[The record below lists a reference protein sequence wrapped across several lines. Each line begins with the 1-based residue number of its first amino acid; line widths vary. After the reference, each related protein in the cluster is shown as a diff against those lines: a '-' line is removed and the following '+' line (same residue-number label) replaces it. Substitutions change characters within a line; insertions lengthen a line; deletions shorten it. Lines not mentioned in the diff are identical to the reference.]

1 VTENLFVAVAGEA
14 VVDLVAPVP
23 GGPYLALPGGSP
35 ANVAVGLA
43 RLDVPTRMIARIS
56 GDPFGRMLRA
66 HLADNGV
73 DVGRVVD
80 AGEPSSVAFVHAGTD
95 GFDLRID
102 GTADWQWTPDELAG
116 VLDGVSALHVG
127 SLAMV
132 LPPGAGPLG
141 DLARR
146 AGVVVSY
153 DPNCRPDVMERV
165 PGARDRVE
173 SLMRAADIV
182 KLSDAD
188 LEWLR
193 PDTSPEDLARE
204 LVDAGVG
211 LVAVTRG
218 PDGAV
223 VAGTNLSPRRVPGHR
238 ADVVDTVGAGDSYIS
253 AVLAGLHHHG
263 LLGPTLRTAAEP
275 TLTKIFTE
283 ASRAAALTCARH
295 GADPPTTAEL
305 AR

>member
-1 VTENLFVAVAGEA
+1 MTSFVAVAGEA
-14 VVDLVAPVP
+14 VVDLVASEP

-43 RLDVPTRMIARIS
+43 RLGVPTRMIARIS
-56 GDPFGRMLRA
+56 GDPFGRTLRA
-66 HLADNGV
+66 HLTGNGV

-80 AGEPSSVAFVHAGTD
+80 ASEPSSVAFVHAGTD

-102 GTADWQWTPDELAG
+102 GTADWQWTTDELAG
-116 VLDGVSALHVG
+116 ALDGASALHVG

-146 AGVVVSY
+146 AEVVVSY

-165 PGARDRVE
+165 PGARERVE
-173 SLMRAADIV
+173 SLMRVADIV

-193 PDTSPEDLARE
+193 PGTDAEDLAVE

-218 PDGAV
+218 PDGAL
-223 VAGTNLSPRRVPGHR
+223 VAGTNLSPRQIPGHR

-253 AVLAGLHHHG
+253 AVLAGLHDNG
-263 LLGPTLRTAAEP
+263 LLGPALRTAAEA
-275 TLTKIFTE
+275 TLTAILTR
-283 ASRAAALTCARH
+283 ASRAAALTCTRP
-295 GADPPTTAEL
+295 GADPPTAAEL
-305 AR
+305 

>member
-1 VTENLFVAVAGEA
+1 MNQRAPVAVAGET
-14 VVDLVAPVP
+14 VVDLVAAEP
-23 GGPYLALPGGSP
+23 GGPYFASPGGSP

-56 GDPFGRMLRA
+56 GDPFGRTLRA

-80 AGEPSSVAFVHAGTD
+80 AVEPSSVAFVHAGTD

-102 GTADWQWTPDELAG
+102 GTADWQWTPHELAG
-116 VLDGVSALHVG
+116 VLEGAGALHVG

-132 LPPGAGPLG
+132 MPPGAGPLG
-141 DLARR
+141 ELARS
-146 AGVVVSY
+146 AGVVLSY
-153 DPNCRPDVMERV
+153 DPNCRPEVMERV

-173 SLMRAADIV
+173 ALMRDADIV

-193 PDTSPEDLARE
+193 PGATPADLAAE

-223 VAGTNLSPRRVPGHR
+223 VAGTRLSPRHVPGHP
-238 ADVVDTVGAGDSYIS
+238 ANVVDTVGAGDSYIS
-253 AVLAGLHHHG
+253 AVLAGLHHHD
-263 LLGPTLRTAAEP
+263 LLGPALRTAAEP
-275 TLTKIFTE
+275 TLAKIFDR
-283 ASRAAALTCARH
+283 AARAAALTCGRH
-295 GADPPTTAEL
+295 GADPPTTADL
-305 AR
+305 V